1 VSTIPDAEHV
11 LATIEAG
18 AAGYVTKDNDLPALV
33 NAIRDVAAGGT
44 AVSRELAFVLSTD
57 REDRLELDGPG
68 SSS

>member
-33 NAIRDVAAGGT
+33 SANRGRLRSGGC
-44 AVSRELAFVLSTD
+44 A
-57 REDRLELDGPG
+57 DG
-68 SSS
+68 